1 LKIAVRKYEK
11 LANSRFFPN
20 SPPRYENWK
29 KPEGSKQFSFE
40 SSPLFFPAK
49 RGVGVGASL
58 ASALRPPPDGEK
70 P

>member
-1 LKIAVRKYEK
+1 MKAGKSQKVVNSFHLKA
-11 LANSRFFPN
+11 
-20 SPPRYENWK
+20 
-29 KPEGSKQFSFE
+29 
-40 SSPLFFPAK
+40 PLFFPAK